1 MNMANIANIDR
12 VAETCLAKLQL
23 ALGPG
28 MAVRLDARAKHLN
41 IGPNPHLRLHV
52 ETRTRIA
59 TRNQALHLILQ
70 LQAMAGEV
78 IIFTDWVPD
87 LAAEEFRNAGIF
99 FTDAQGNAF
108 IRKPP
113 QVVLDIRGKKPDRTP
128 KAEPGKLIEPTGL
141 KIIHYL
147 LTQPKGA
154 GHPLRAIAEEA
165 GVALGTAHA
174 VMKEL
179 ERGQWIL
186 PAAGDKRR
194 FGDLKGLVEL
204 FVRGYALK
212 LRPACHLARYKHK
225 LRAPQEII
233 DRFAE
238 RLKGL
243 EGHWAVTGG
252 MAARQMT
259 QYLEP
264 DAVTVFADEQAQAIL
279 HNEPMLRDDANGN
292 VTVLNLFGR
301 AAIAGQQN
309 TPWPLATPLL
319 VYAELLEAGGT
330 RDTETAKMVY
340 DQFIE
345 PTIPHGK

>member
-1 MNMANIANIDR
+1 MNMINLADACIENLRQAFGPDIPVNLDQPT
-12 VAETCLAKLQL
+12 ECLEIGTQPHLHL
-23 ALGPG
+23 NVEP
-28 MAVRLDARAKHLN
+28 RAK
-41 IGPNPHLRLHV
+41 
-52 ETRTRIA
+52 IA
-59 TRNQALHLILQ
+59 TRNQATHIVLQ
-70 LQAMAGEV
+70 LQTMAGEV
-78 IIFTDWVPD
+78 IIFTEWVPD
-87 LAAEEFRNAGIF
+87 LVADEFRNAGIF
-99 FTDAQGNAF
+99 FADAQGNAF

-113 QVVLDIRGKKPDRTP
+113 QVVLDIRGKKPDRAP

-147 LTQPKGA
+147 LTHPQGA
-154 GHPLRAIAEEA
+154 GNPLRVIAEEA

-174 VMKEL
+174 VVKEL
-179 ERGQWIL
+179 KRGQWLL

-194 FGDLKGLVEL
+194 FGDLNGLVEL

-225 LRAPQEII
+225 LRAPHEII

-238 RLKGL
+238 RLKDL

-264 DAVTVFADEQAQAIL
+264 DAVTVFADEQAQAQL

-319 VYAELLEAGGT
+319 VYAELLEAGGA
-330 RDTETAKMVY
+330 RDTETAKMIY

-345 PTIPHGK
+345 PVIAHGK

>member
-1 MNMANIANIDR
+1 
-12 VAETCLAKLQL
+12 
-23 ALGPG
+23 
-28 MAVRLDARAKHLN
+28 MAVRLDSRAGHLD
-41 IGPNPHLRLHV
+41 IGPNPHLRLNV

-70 LQAMAGEV
+70 LRTMAGEV
-78 IIFTDWVPD
+78 IIFTEWVPD
-87 LAAEEFRNAGIF
+87 LVADEFRKGGIF
-99 FTDAQGNAF
+99 FADAQGNAF

-147 LTQPKGA
+147 LTHPQGA
-154 GHPLRAIAEEA
+154 GNPLRVIAEEA

-179 ERGQWIL
+179 QHGQWLL
-186 PAAGDKRR
+186 PAAGAKRR
-194 FGDLKGLVEL
+194 FGDIKGLLEL

-212 LRPACHLARYKHK
+212 LRPACAIARYRHK
-225 LRAPQEII
+225 LRAPHEILH
-233 DRFAE
+233 RFAE
-238 RLKGL
+238 RLINMD
-243 EGHWAVTGG
+243 GHWAATGG

-264 DAVTVFADEQAQAIL
+264 DAATLFVDEQARAML
-279 HNEPMLRDDANGN
+279 RDEPMLRDDANGN
-292 VTVLNLFGR
+292 VTLLNLFGH
-301 AAIAGQQN
+301 AAIAERPH

-319 VYAELLEAGGT
+319 VYAELLEAGGA
-330 RDTETAKMVY
+330 RDTQTAQMVY
-340 DQFIE
+340 EQFIE

>member
-1 MNMANIANIDR
+1 MANITNAGRI
-12 VAETCLAKLQL
+12 AETCLAKLQL

-28 MAVRLDARAKHLN
+28 MAVRLDPRAEHLN
-41 IGPNPHLRLHV
+41 IGPNPHLRLNV
-52 ETRTRIA
+52 ETRPRIA

-70 LQAMAGEV
+70 LQTMAGEV
-78 IIFTDWVPD
+78 IIFTEWVPD
-87 LAAEEFRNAGIF
+87 LVADEFRKAGIF
-99 FTDAQGNAF
+99 FADAQGNAF

-147 LTQPKGA
+147 LTYPQGA
-154 GHPLRAIAEEA
+154 GNALRVIAEEA

-179 ERGQWIL
+179 QRGQWLL

-194 FGDLKGLVEL
+194 FGDFKGLVEL

-212 LRPACHLARYKHK
+212 LRPACVIARYKHK
-225 LRAPQEII
+225 LRAPHEII
-233 DRFAE
+233 DKFAE
-238 RLKGL
+238 RLKGM

-264 DAVTVFADEQAQAIL
+264 DNVTLFIDEQARAML
-279 HNEPMLRDDANGN
+279 KDEPLLRDDANGN
-292 VTVLNLFGR
+292 VILLNLFGH
-301 AAIAGQQN
+301 AAIAERPHN
-309 TPWPLATPLL
+309 PWPLTTPLL
-319 VYAELLEAGGT
+319 VYAELLEAGGA
-330 RDTETAKMVY
+330 RDTETAKMIY